1 MHFSQEQTKAI
12 DKEDAPVTGWE
23 WFCEHGQTSG
33 HWDSAEAALSI
44 NALELKAEL
53 FALQVFASDKCSLH
67 VRLMMDN
74 TTAVTR
80 IYKMGTRYSN
90 TCDRVTKQSHK
101 ADMGILH
108 C

>member
-23 WFCEHGQTSG
+23 CFCEHGQTG
-33 HWDSAEAALSI
+33 GRCDSTEAALSV

-53 FALQVFASDKCSLH
+53 FASQVFASDKYSLH
-67 VRLMMDN
+67 VCLMMDN
-74 TTAVTR
+74 TTA
-80 IYKMGTRYSN
+80 IAQLYKMGTRYSN